1 MADLSLDPLPRIPVA
16 REQLLKRTKRVGQ
29 TARLA
34 DPSLT
39 PLNLTLIG
47 FDHVNSHIPFGGKR
61 AHDQAQSFGRAAVAS
76 DNTPEILRIDANL
89 KQLAT
94 AVAPST
100 HIHVLG

>member
-1 MADLSLDPLPRIPVA
+1 MAAVSLDSLPRIPVA
-16 REQLLKRTKRVGQ
+16 RKQLLKHTKGVGQ
-29 TARLA
+29 LCGLA
-34 DPSLT
+34 DPLST

-47 FDHVNSHIPFGGKR
+47 FDDVNSHIPFGGKR

-76 DNTPEILRIDANL
+76 DNAPEILRIDANL